1 MRSVMCRR
9 NNAEFADQM
18 ARMRRW
24 LDHRRC
30 RVHNFDYHTIVCD
43 IIVIQIDF
51 AKAADTSE
59 FADEFAGEPAL
70 AG

>member
-1 MRSVMCRR
+1 MRSVMCRL

-24 LDHRRC
+24 LDHRQC
-30 RVHNFDYHTIVCD
+30 RVHNFDYHTIVGD

-51 AKAADTSE
+51 AKAADASE
-59 FADEFAGEPAL
+59 FADEFAGEPTL